1 MTKNKNLLT
10 KTLLALS
17 LGAILSGC
25 GTGIKSTMIT
35 TKKDINPTAYNLLK
49 NSSRWFIIDTNSPN
63 YEKWKNEQFINKY
76 GKNNISSL
84 SIINDCYRDA
94 IRGTFEGRRSHVAL
108 RKYNECVPETRR
120 VGDSIVVNFNEDGMI
135 GEIVVN
141 PLSSQLVSNY
151 YYENYKSK
159 FLTLIESGDTAEL
172 SSYIR
177 LRWYSR
183 YTAHGLREGDTYRL
197 KEIRKSLD
205 KYEISYTYPKVESGL
220 LSDVDWYRAML
231 SKIAE

>member
-1 MTKNKNLLT
+1 MIKNTNFLT
-10 KTLLALS
+10 KTLVALS

-25 GTGIKSTMIT
+25 GTGIKSTLIT
-35 TKKDINPTAYNLLK
+35 TKKDINPSAYNLLK
-49 NSSRWFIIDTNSPN
+49 NSSRWFIIDTTSAN

-141 PLSSQLVSNY
+141 PLSSQLVTNY

-159 FLTLIESGDTAEL
+159 FLVLIESGDTAEL
-172 SSYIR
+172 SSLIR

-183 YTAHGLREGDTYRL
+183 YTAHGLKEGDIFRL
-197 KEIRKSLD
+197 KELRESLD
-205 KYEISYTYPKVESGL
+205 KYEISYRYPKVESTL
-220 LSDVDWYRAML
+220 LSDVDWYRAMQ